1 MSVAELIPEY
11 LQAVAIVLAG
21 LWAYWRF
28 FYQQNH
34 EPATDIYIDVER
46 IGLQAG
52 CQILEVT
59 ATLENK
65 SLVKHKYEDFRMT
78 MRYLLAEDQVKDGG
92 AEHNYQLYFP
102 HSIDERIGRR
112 RYFANVAYIN
122 PRQRFHHRYETFVP
136 VDATA
141 VWVHCKFAFRK
152 RGAFRGWRE
161 THGDEDLIYV
171 DAQKVVL
178 LAEGEPN

>member
-34 EPATDIYIDVER
+34 EPATDIGIKVER

-65 SLVKHKYEDFRMT
+65 SLVKHKYEDFRMN
-78 MRYLLAEDQVKDGG
+78 MRYLLADDPVRDGG
-92 AEHNYQLYFP
+92 SEHNYQLYFP
-102 HSIDERIGRR
+102 HSIDERIKKSVTSPTLRISIPANNFIIDMRRLCRSMQRPSGCTVSSLSKTGRFQR
-112 RYFANVAYIN
+112 VARN
-122 PRQRFHHRYETFVP
+122 S
-136 VDATA
+136 
-141 VWVHCKFAFRK
+141 
-152 RGAFRGWRE
+152 WR
-161 THGDEDLIYV
+161 
-171 DAQKVVL
+171 
-178 LAEGEPN
+178 